1 MCDGRWGAVA
11 RLGVGAG
18 SLSEGVA
25 PLCVGVVPLG
35 GDVARLG
42 VGAGS
47 LSEGVDPLCVGVVP
61 LGGDVV
67 TLGVGAGSLSEG
79 VAPLG
84 ADESA
89 LAVESDDIETKAAT
103 PSAMAET

>member
-1 MCDGRWGAVA
+1 
-11 RLGVGAG
+11 VGAG

-25 PLCVGVVPLG
+25 ALGVDAVPLA

-47 LSEGVDPLCVGVVP
+47 LSEGV
-61 LGGDVV
+61 
-67 TLGVGAGSLSEG
+67 
-79 VAPLG
+79 VALG

-89 LAVESDDIETKAAT
+89 LAVESGDIEIKAAA